1 MNYYMKRLRIKW
13 VALLVL
19 AIFVTLAGFMTSN
32 RSVTAQPQ
40 QEDVTLVLSEE
51 DNKSGITYAIAVDN
65 LEKELLARVE
75 YDISSME
82 SIGRYQEFNNRE
94 LTGVLQNVDGTDTVP
109 LKITFSSPLSQKEF
123 TEFVKQY
130 EIDVDSYYIYMLES
144 DGNIATIQG
153 APSEE
158 ELVPG
163 IFFNAATTSIS
174 QEYSPGVEFLGWVEM
189 DGMVQAKR
197 VSQLRV
203 DKRVFLVDVMQL
215 FLESKL
221 TDELLANAGI
231 ARGVRQELLRFG
243 FANIDRSGLVAWNLY
258 YLGNDDLD
266 AQK

>member
-1 MNYYMKRLRIKW
+1 MNYYMKRLKIKW
-13 VALLVL
+13 VALPIL
-19 AIFVTLAGFMTSN
+19 AILVTLAGFTASN
-32 RSVTAQPQ
+32 QSVTAQPQ
-40 QEDVTLVLSEE
+40 EDVTIVLSEGDE
-51 DNKSGITYAIAVDN
+51 QSGVTYAIAVDN

-75 YDISSME
+75 YDTSSME
-82 SIGRYQEFNNRE
+82 SIGRYQEFNNRK
-94 LTGVLQNVDGTDTVP
+94 LTEILQNVDGTDSIP

-153 APSEE
+153 GPSEE

-163 IFFNAATTSIS
+163 MFFNAATTSIS
-174 QEYSPGVEFLGWVEM
+174 QEYPPGVKFLGWVEV

-221 TDELLANAGI
+221 TDEVLANVGI
-231 ARGVRQELLRFG
+231 ARSVRRELLQFG
-243 FANIDRSGLVAWNLY
+243 FTNIDRSGVVAWNLY
-258 YLGNDDLD
+258 YLSNNDLD
-266 AQK
+266 TQK